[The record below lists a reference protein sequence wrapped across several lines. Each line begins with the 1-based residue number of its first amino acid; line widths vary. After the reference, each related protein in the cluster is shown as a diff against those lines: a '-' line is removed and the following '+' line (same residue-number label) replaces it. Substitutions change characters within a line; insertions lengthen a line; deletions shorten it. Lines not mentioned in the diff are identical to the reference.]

1 MAYLG
6 RGLDKISNIEVLD
19 NITFDGSSSY
29 SITKGS
35 VAFTPNSAQSCLISI
50 DGVVQATNFTV
61 SSSTIDFGVA
71 VASTS
76 TCNFFLHYGTGVM
89 TVPSDGSVSLAK
101 LSASGT
107 KDATTFLRGD
117 NTFAVPTDNGK
128 ILQVV
133 HTKLETGVSANNST
147 VASGLIASITPSST
161 SSKIL
166 VMTTVGGIRNTSGV
180 WFEFY
185 VYRQI
190 NGGGYS
196 NFDTLEGGLLYNSST
211 ITTNMARNIM
221 DTTHNTTNQ
230 IDYQIYFKPTNGVG
244 TINID
249 GVESS
254 TITLMEVSG

>member
-1 MAYLG
+1 MSSILKVDQLQDSSG
-6 RGLDKISNIEVLD
+6 NNIINESSNT
-19 NITFDGSSSY
+19 ITIGKSGDTVNLSS
-29 SITKGS
+29 G
-35 VAFTPNSAQSCLISI
+35 
-50 DGVVQATNFTV
+50 ATAGF
-61 SSSTIDFGVA
+61 
-71 VASTS
+71 
-76 TCNFFLHYGTGVM
+76 
-89 TVPSDGSVSLAK
+89 
-101 LSASGT
+101 
-107 KDATTFLRGD
+107 
-117 NTFAVPTDNGK
+117 GK

-133 HTKLETGVSANNST
+133 HTKLETGVSANNSL